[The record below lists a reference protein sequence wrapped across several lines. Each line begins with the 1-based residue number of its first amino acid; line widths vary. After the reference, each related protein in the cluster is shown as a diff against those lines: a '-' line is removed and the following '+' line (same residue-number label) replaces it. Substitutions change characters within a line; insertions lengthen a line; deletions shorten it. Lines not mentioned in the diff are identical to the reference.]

1 LLAGFLEIGETFE
14 MAVVREVREESGI
27 NVDISSVRYDC
38 APIFPPPSLKEPSL
52 SADAS
57 KFFFLYEFPFP
68 TPLHISAKCFVP
80 CLLFCSYAAC
90 QPWPFPSSLMVGFTA
105 EAIKNQTEPYHGISG
120 KGNPGI
126 SRSETLTVVDEANA
140 LPRTAADMKELEVNN
155 LEGPNYCTHN
165 LHCGCS

>member
-1 LLAGFLEIGETFE
+1 
-14 MAVVREVREESGI
+14 
-27 NVDISSVRYDC
+27 
-38 APIFPPPSLKEPSL
+38 
-52 SADAS
+52 
-57 KFFFLYEFPFP
+57 
-68 TPLHISAKCFVP
+68 
-80 CLLFCSYAAC
+80 
-90 QPWPFPSSLMVGFTA
+90 MVGFTA
-105 EAIKNQTEPYHGISG
+105 EAIKNQTEPYHSISG

>member
-1 LLAGFLEIGETFE
+1 

-57 KFFFLYEFPFP
+57 KFFFLYEFSFP
-68 TPLHISAKCFVP
+68 TTLHISAKCFVP

-105 EAIKNQTEPYHGISG
+105 EAIKNRTEPYHGISG

-155 LEGPNYCTHN
+155 LEGPNHSTHN